1 MTEYLDN
8 PGRESLET
16 EVYTLD
22 AGLEEETGYAPSN
35 ADARSLELSY
45 EKWCADVQAQQDH
58 QHGQSVNHQEDQRM
72 AQRLGDVAGE
82 LIDGVKEQ
90 SEPTDGYRRL
100 LHKAMMVAAEAQR
113 ELYRRDQ
120 EIKSLRQLSMT
131 DETTKL
137 LNRRGF
143 DIAFDRALGRAR
155 RTDERGLLL
164 IIDLDGFKAVNDTF
178 GHMAGDMVL
187 ATVAT
192 MLRVNTREIDDVAR
206 IGGDEFAVLLNGA
219 DSILGYQK
227 AAQLDVML
235 NNMTVDWDNRPISVR
250 GSVGMAPFGAQDD
263 PSAIIRQADATMYGQ
278 KRRAEPRLNRNTI
291 TVKTLPKPMR
301 EKQ

>member
-8 PGRESLET
+8 PGREPLLLDDFVVDTET
-16 EVYTLD
+16 SGAEDIDYPPL
-22 AGLEEETGYAPSN
+22 
-35 ADARSLELSY
+35 
-45 EKWCADVQAQQDH
+45 DVQRNDLPYEEWCNGVQAFDEH
-58 QHGQSVNHQEDQRM
+58 EEDLHM
-72 AQRLGDVAGE
+72 AQRLDEVADE
-82 LIDGVKEQ
+82 LIAGVKDH

-120 EIKSLRQLSMT
+120 EIKSLRHLSMT

-143 DIAFDRALGRAR
+143 DLAFDRALGRAR

-164 IIDLDGFKAVNDTF
+164 IIDLDGFKAVNDTY

-235 NNMTVDWDNRPISVR
+235 NNMTVEWEGRPIPVR
-250 GSVGMAPFGAQDD
+250 GSVGMAPFGAKDD
-263 PSAIIRQADATMYGQ
+263 PTSIIRQADATMYGQ
-278 KRRAEPRLNRNTI
+278 KRRTAPHLNRNTI
-291 TVKTLPKPMR
+291 TVKTLPTLDRKI
-301 EKQ
+301 Q